1 MSNTNIKQSHLYNV
15 LLNLFEAE
23 KDGNNVLIEVLP
35 ILTETGNGIL
45 PVVTNPDEFAF
56 KVVLRNNNTESD
68 GDESMLIEEPVADDG
83 CAGTAIVDAYIA
95 DVSNQVTKWLE
106 NIVQSLNGAT
116 PAPTAFPKLVYSAT
130 PVCDDNGKIVSFRM
144 RTSVE
149 LADDVETTDKYS
161 KVLATT
167 STKQLYDKL
176 VSSSPVLR
184 AKNISLIA
192 SGDMIYLNLHSNN
205 NHVIRT
211 QSLNISETGNI
222 YDWVIVLLLHSEFH
236 ESPDFYYTLLNVVGE
251 FLL

>member
-23 KDGNNVLIEVLP
+23 KDGNHVLIEVVP
-35 ILTETGNGIL
+35 ILTETDEI
-45 PVVTNPDEFAF
+45 PSSVVTNPDEFAF
-56 KVVLRNNNTESD
+56 KVVLRNNNTESV
-68 GDESMLIEEPVADDG
+68 GPETAPIERPIGTPV
-83 CAGTAIVDAYIA
+83 VDAYIA

-106 NIVQSLNGAT
+106 NIVQSLNGTT

-144 RTSVE
+144 RTSIE
-149 LADDVETTDKYS
+149 SADDDDTSDKYS
-161 KVLATT
+161 KVLSTT

-176 VSSSPVLR
+176 VSSIPVLR

-192 SGDMIYLNLHSNN
+192 CGDMLYLNLHSTN

-211 QSLNISETGNI
+211 HSLNISETGNI
-222 YDWVIVLLLHSEFH
+222 YDWVIVLLLHSDFH

>member
-15 LLNLFEAE
+15 LSNLFEAE

-35 ILTETGNGIL
+35 ILTETGKIPL

-56 KVVLRNNNTESD
+56 KLVLRNNNTESV
-68 GDESMLIEEPVADDG
+68 GDETAPIEGPIDTSV
-83 CAGTAIVDAYIA
+83 VDAYIA

-106 NIVQSLNGAT
+106 NIVQSLNGTT

-192 SGDMIYLNLHSNN
+192 SGDMIYLNLHANN

-211 QSLNISETGNI
+211 HSLNISETGNI
-222 YDWVIVLLLHSEFH
+222 YDWVIGFLLNSEFH

>member
-15 LLNLFEAE
+15 LSKLFEAE

-35 ILTETGNGIL
+35 ILTETDEI
-45 PVVTNPDEFAF
+45 PSSVVTNPDEFAF
-56 KVVLRNNNTESD
+56 KLVLRDNNAESG
-68 GDESMLIEEPVADDG
+68 GDESMLIEEPIDTSV
-83 CAGTAIVDAYIA
+83 VDAYIA

-106 NIVQSLNGAT
+106 NIVQSLNGT
-116 PAPTAFPKLVYSAT
+116 NPAPTTFPKLVYSAA
-130 PVCDDNGKIVSFRM
+130 PIHDNNGKIVSFRM

-176 VSSSPVLR
+176 ISGNPVLR
-184 AKNISLIA
+184 RKNISLIA
-192 SGDMIYLNLHSNN
+192 CGDMLYLNLHSTN

-211 QSLNISETGNI
+211 HSLNISETGNI
-222 YDWVIVLLLHSEFH
+222 YDWVIVLLLHSDFH